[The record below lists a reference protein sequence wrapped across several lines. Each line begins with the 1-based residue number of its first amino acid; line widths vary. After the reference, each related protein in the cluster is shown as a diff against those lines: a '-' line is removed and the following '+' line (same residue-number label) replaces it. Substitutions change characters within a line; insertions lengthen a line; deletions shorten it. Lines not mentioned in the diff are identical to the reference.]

1 MTIRDDRRSAAIGLM
16 ADHLLEKGLA
26 GASLRPMAAAA
37 GISDRMLLYYFTDK
51 DDVLAATLGEVA
63 QRLAL
68 MLEAGAPTQ
77 MPFRAL
83 LSVLWSSMRIPT
95 LMPYISLWLEVAA
108 ASSRGVEPYRRIG
121 GAIAD
126 GFLAWT
132 AQRLLVEDEADRP
145 HLAALLL
152 STFDGL
158 AMLDAVGRS
167 AQADAAVAAWAR
179 L

>member
-1 MTIRDDRRSAAIGLM
+1 MTIRADRRTDAISRM
-16 ADHLLEKGLA
+16 ADHLLATGLA
-26 GASLRPMAAAA
+26 GSSLRPMAAAA
-37 GISDRMLLYYFTDK
+37 GTSDRMLLYYFADK
-51 DDVLAATLGEVA
+51 DDVLASTLGEVA
-63 QRLAL
+63 GRLAG
-68 MLEAGAPTQ
+68 MLEDGAPTP
-77 MPFRAL
+77 MPFREL
-83 LSVLWSSMRIPT
+83 LAVLWSSMRSPT
-95 LMPYISLWLEVAA
+95 LTPYISLWLEVAA
-108 ASSRGVEPYRRIG
+108 ASGRGVEPYRRIG

>member
-1 MTIRDDRRSAAIGLM
+1 MTIRDDRRTAAISRM
-16 ADHLLEKGLA
+16 ADHLLETGLA
-26 GASLRPMAAAA
+26 GSSLRPMAAAA
-37 GISDRMLLYYFTDK
+37 GTSDRMLLYYFADK

-68 MLEAGAPTQ
+68 MLQTGAPTP

-83 LSVLWSSMRIPT
+83 LPVLWSSMRSPALT
-95 LMPYISLWLEVAA
+95 PYISLWLEVAA
-108 ASSRGVEPYRRIG
+108 AAGRGVEPYHRIG
-121 GAIAD
+121 GTIAD
-126 GFLAWT
+126 SFLTWT
-132 AQRLLVEDEADRP
+132 AARLLVEDEADRP

-167 AQADAAVAAWAR
+167 AQADAAVTAWAR